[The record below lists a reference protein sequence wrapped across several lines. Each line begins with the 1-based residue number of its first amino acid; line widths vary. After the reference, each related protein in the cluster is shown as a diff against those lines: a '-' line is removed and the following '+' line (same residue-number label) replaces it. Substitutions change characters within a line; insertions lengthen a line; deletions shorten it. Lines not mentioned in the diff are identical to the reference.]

1 MKFMNYSN
9 LLKLGALLILPLM
22 MWGCFEEQ
30 DFDLSD
36 ANQVEWAPPDPA
48 SSSLSDDIIFDADQ
62 TESEVHSYEVQLIG
76 AQADEG
82 RSVGVTVNEDAS
94 EAIEGEHFE
103 LQTTTVTISANSN
116 NAEVDVEIMADAFEN
131 RDELFFQ
138 LVLQDGDKLRAAPNL
153 AELDLEVEKLDV
165 EFISDFEGTE
175 DYKDVVGSIEV
186 EGFAPE
192 ERFEADISLEGLAE
206 QSSYEWALY
215 RGTCEDMSDDVV
227 GEEVDYPELETGEE
241 ETSASTEAD
250 VNVRIFQ
257 DDELNVRT
265 YEDALLG
272 ESLVACQNL

>member
-1 MKFMNYSN
+1 MNYSN